1 MVRIFSEDNEINL
14 EINDIRKFGF
24 RVYMANREK

>member
-1 MVRIFSEDNEINL
+1 MVRIFSEDNEIKL
-14 EINDIRKFGF
+14 EINDTRKFGF